1 MPAELLG
8 QGGLQLRLRAIG
20 PALRVRMQSDMT
32 QALQVMYQTAFENA
46 PVDTGWLRGSMSG
59 TVLPGEA
66 RLWAPAR
73 YAGFQEYGTSRNRPQ
88 PFMRPA
94 FQAGVAYLQARG
106 YRPV

>member
-1 MPAELLG
+1 MGAKLLG
-8 QGGLQLRLRAIG
+8 QGGLQIRLKRVG
-20 PALRVRMQSDMT
+20 PILQARMQSDMT
-32 QALQVMYQTAFENA
+32 QALQVMYQTAFERA

-59 TVLPGEA
+59 TVFPGEA

-73 YAGFQEYGTSRNRPQ
+73 YAGFQEYGTVRNRPQ

-94 FQAGVAYLQARG
+94 FQAGLGYLQSRG